1 MQWSVLVEIVVDQDL
16 LLLCVQGG
24 QSRFG
29 RIGSVLILPNFLG
42 NAARRYVEV
51 GGGPRPPRGLAQ
63 HALVLFGELL
73 CVPIP
78 HGIIFSIEVDRQD
91 AEIIAKG
98 LPSEVL
104 GGGPQRHVRRHTIR
118 RRFR

>member
-51 GGGPRPPRGLAQ
+51 GGGPRPRG
-63 HALVLFGELL
+63 VLHNTPWFCSVNC
-73 CVPIP
+73 CV
-78 HGIIFSIEVDRQD
+78 FQS
-91 AEIIAKG
+91 
-98 LPSEVL
+98 
-104 GGGPQRHVRRHTIR
+104 HTAS
-118 RRFR
+118 FFP